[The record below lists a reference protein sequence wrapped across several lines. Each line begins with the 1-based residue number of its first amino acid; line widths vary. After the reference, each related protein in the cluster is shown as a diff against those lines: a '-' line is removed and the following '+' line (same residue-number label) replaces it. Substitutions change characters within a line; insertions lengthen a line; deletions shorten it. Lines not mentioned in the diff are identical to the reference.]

1 VEYGS
6 NLQSFSSFVA
16 YPQVITVETSGLAN
30 SVFDTEEI
38 IDEKYY
44 SMIPPLLIEF
54 YEQQL
59 NYTQISSLTA
69 VSFISL
75 VYYNGDVLFLFGIPN
90 GISVYSLNTGKFYN
104 IKLPTSALSQSN
116 VETSYTF
123 LGGYLVGVITE
134 QSGGT
139 ISVNLVNAK
148 FTYSDTVFT
157 SISSQSVSV
166 SSDIIYYTPSIV
178 GNTSYVTAV
187 IRYAYYGPSTGI
199 YDSQIFYMVYDI
211 VNNTVTTVTSGV
223 FSNTQIYTGETSIPS
238 ISYTIGEKITS
249 IYAYYVFTV
258 LYDESSGNEIIV
270 SFNIGTSEIETV
282 EIPISTSYWEVV
294 LQKNYVILLTEPAQV
309 IQQGNVY
316 FLPVSYQIYELTTS
330 NMIEVQYYTVALDQN
345 NLVISGKAI
354 NVQTGQPVPNAIVEI
369 YNALSAMGNQL
380 STSDLIGVVETD
392 SNGEFTFTYQFQNA
406 PPDLNV
412 VVTASMEFL
421 VLP

>member
-1 VEYGS
+1 
-6 NLQSFSSFVA
+6 
-16 YPQVITVETSGLAN
+16 
-30 SVFDTEEI
+30 
-38 IDEKYY
+38 
-44 SMIPPLLIEF
+44 
-54 YEQQL
+54 
-59 NYTQISSLTA
+59 
-69 VSFISL
+69 
-75 VYYNGDVLFLFGIPN
+75 
-90 GISVYSLNTGKFYN
+90 
-104 IKLPTSALSQSN
+104 
-116 VETSYTF
+116 
-123 LGGYLVGVITE
+123 
-134 QSGGT
+134 
-139 ISVNLVNAK
+139 
-148 FTYSDTVFT
+148 
-157 SISSQSVSV
+157 
-166 SSDIIYYTPSIV
+166 
-178 GNTSYVTAV
+178 
-187 IRYAYYGPSTGI
+187 
-199 YDSQIFYMVYDI
+199 MVYDI